1 MKHVFV
7 ILVTLLL
14 PFVALPAS
22 QQKVRRQPNRPP
34 VIRSFISSSLIVE
47 VCSFTNSV
55 TPNPVVVLFVDACDP
70 DGDTLAYEYSSK
82 EGTISGTGNSA
93 NWNLIDLP
101 RGPHEVQVTVTDGKG
116 GKAATVLSVTT
127 VDASSCT
134 PPPPPCPR
142 VTVSIP

>member
-7 ILVTLLL
+7 ILITLVL

-22 QQKVRRQPNRPP
+22 QQKARRQPNRPP
-34 VIRSFISSSLIVE
+34 VIRSLISSSLIVE
-47 VCSFTNSV
+47 VCPSTTV
-55 TPNPVVVLFVDACDP
+55 IPKPVVALFVDASDP

-116 GKAATVLSVTT
+116 GKATSVLSVTT
-127 VDASSCT
+127 VDSGTCD
-134 PPPPPCPR
+134 PPPPPCPK